1 MDNLVKHC
9 PLGHSKLD
17 EYLLDDDLVKRKR
30 EEHAKEPKRFNSAL
44 KQNRGK
50 DQIRSTLDA
59 Q

>member
-1 MDNLVKHC
+1 MLY
-9 PLGHSKLD
+9 LD
-17 EYLLDDDLVKRKR
+17 IDDDHNDTVDHIEDDLVKRKR